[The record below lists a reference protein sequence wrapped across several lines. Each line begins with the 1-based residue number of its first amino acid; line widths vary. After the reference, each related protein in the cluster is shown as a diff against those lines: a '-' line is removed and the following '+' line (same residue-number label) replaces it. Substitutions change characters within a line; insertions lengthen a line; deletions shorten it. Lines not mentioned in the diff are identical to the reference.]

1 MSQILINALFEIVLK
16 LVGWYIG
23 FQLSD
28 LQ

>member
-1 MSQILINALFEIVLK
+1 MSQILINALFETVLK
-16 LVGWYIG
+16 LMGWYIG